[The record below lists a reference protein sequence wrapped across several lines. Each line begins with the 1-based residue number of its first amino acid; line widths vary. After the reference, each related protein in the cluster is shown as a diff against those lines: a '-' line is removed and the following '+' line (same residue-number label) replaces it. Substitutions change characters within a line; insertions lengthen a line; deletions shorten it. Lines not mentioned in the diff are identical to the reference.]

1 MNPKS
6 RKHTALG
13 LCVAAFI
20 TGALLTG
27 VSFYESRRQE
37 DLAFHQDLSVASEN
51 RVSAVRRELEANLV
65 ALHALRAY
73 LEISPM
79 NEASFSGFAARL
91 IATHSSV
98 RSLEWMPRVERQDR
112 DRFERGLGG
121 RFIFEG
127 DPAKHRRAP
136 DRPFY
141 LPVQFV
147 YPMFQ
152 KSVIVGFDVNAS
164 AGCRRA
170 LALAQKTGE
179 PALTE
184 KYPVVEQTAD
194 GYGVIALMPVYRRVG
209 GDGEPVL
216 AGFAASVTQVP
227 DVVESGLRRISPR
240 GLDLYVF
247 DRSAPP
253 AKQLLYYHPSP
264 SGSKRGAVASEPL
277 LANTIHDQI
286 LVSVGGRDWSF
297 VFVPTPEYLGG
308 AHSWRSWIL
317 LGIGSLLT
325 IAVVLY
331 LLLHVSHTTRTLGL
345 LSSLENVNRQ
355 LAAARDEALEAS
367 RSKSQFLATMSHEIR
382 TPMNG
387 ILATTELVLDTGL
400 TYEQR
405 ELISACN
412 VSGQQL
418 LAILNDI
425 LDLSRCES
433 GKLILEQVPFDLHSE
448 VAGLMKLYNVIAQQ
462 KGLALNL
469 HWSDDAQQWV
479 RGDPTRLRQV
489 LANLL
494 SNALKFTDLGSV
506 SLTVSND
513 GDHPA
518 QAGSHPKARMRFII
532 EDTGVGMPPEILPHL
547 FSPFVQGEGS
557 TTRRYGG
564 SGLGL
569 AICKQLIAL
578 MGGAIDVESVLGK
591 GSRFVVQVELERADP
606 LRQIPDPAVHPAS
619 LPKRLHV
626 LVAED
631 NPVNQL
637 VAQRL
642 LERHG
647 CSVDVVATGTAAVL
661 RHQVEKY
668 DLILMDCQMPELDGY
683 EAARLIRTVNHLD
696 RVPIIALTAQAFP
709 GDRERCL
716 AAGMDDYV
724 SKPINAAQFIA
735 TVRRWIP
742 CDVETADA

>member
-1 MNPKS
+1 MIQIG
-6 RKHTALG
+6 RKHSALG

-20 TGALLTG
+20 TGGLLTG

-37 DLAFHQDLSVASEN
+37 NLAFHQDLSVASEN

-73 LEISPM
+73 LEISPI
-79 NEASFSGFAARL
+79 NESNFAGFAERL
-91 IATHSSV
+91 ITSHSSV
-98 RSLEWMPRVERQDR
+98 RSLEWIPRVESQDR
-112 DRFERGLGG
+112 ARFEAGPGG
-121 RFIFEG
+121 HFIFEG
-127 DPAKHRRAP
+127 DPAKLRPAP
-136 DRPFY
+136 ARPFY
-141 LPVQFV
+141 LPVQFI
-147 YPMFQ
+147 YPAFL
-152 KSVIVGFDVNAS
+152 KLAVIGFDVNGS

-170 LALAQKTGE
+170 LALTQKTGE

-194 GYGVIALMPVYRRVG
+194 GYGVIAFMPVYRRAG
-209 GDGEPVL
+209 GDEEPVL

-227 DVVESGLRRISPR
+227 DIVESGLRRINPR

-253 AKQLLYYHPSP
+253 AKQSLYYHPSP
-264 SGSKRGAVASEPL
+264 SGTKRGAVASEAL
-277 LANTIHDQI
+277 LANTIHEQI
-286 LVSVGGRDWSF
+286 SVSVGGRDWSF
-297 VFVPTPEYLGG
+297 VFVPTPEYIS
-308 AHSWRSWIL
+308 AQHSWRPWIL

-331 LLLHVSHTTRTLGL
+331 LLLHVSHTKRTLGL
-345 LSSLENVNRQ
+345 LNSLENVNRQ

-367 RSKSQFLATMSHEIR
+367 RSKSQFLANMSHEIR

-387 ILATTELVLDTGL
+387 ILASTELVLDTGL
-400 TYEQR
+400 TSEQR
-405 ELISACN
+405 ELISACH

-433 GKLILEQVPFDLHSE
+433 GKLTLEQVPFDLHSE
-448 VAGLMKLYNVIAQQ
+448 VISVMKLYSVIAQQ
-462 KGLALNL
+462 KGVALNL
-469 HWSDDAQQWV
+469 HWSDEAPEWV

-489 LANLL
+489 LSNLM
-494 SNALKFTDLGSV
+494 SNALKFTNDGSV
-506 SLTVSND
+506 RLTVSSD
-513 GDHPA
+513 TGT
-518 QAGSHPKARMRFII
+518 SPKARLRFLI
-532 EDTGVGMPPEILPHL
+532 EDTGVGIPPGTLPNL
-547 FSPFVQGEGS
+547 FSPFVQGDGS

-564 SGLGL
+564 TGLGL
-569 AICKQLIAL
+569 AICKQLVAL
-578 MGGAIDVESVLGK
+578 MGGSIDVHSEPGK
-591 GSRFVVQVELERADP
+591 GSRFVVHVEFELADP
-606 LRQIPDPAVHPAS
+606 VKPIVEHVADRAS
-619 LPKRLHV
+619 LPRRLHV

-683 EAARLIRTVNHLD
+683 EAARLIRTLNHQD

-709 GDRERCL
+709 GDRERCI

-742 CDVETADA
+742 CDVETAEA

>member
-1 MNPKS
+1 MIQIG
-6 RKHTALG
+6 RKHSALG
-13 LCVAAFI
+13 LFTAAFI

-37 DLAFHQDLSVASEN
+37 NLAFHQDLNVASEN

-65 ALHALRAY
+65 ALRALQAY

-79 NEASFSGFAARL
+79 DESSFAGFAQRL
-91 IATHSSV
+91 IGAHSSV
-98 RSLEWMPRVERQDR
+98 RSLEWIPRVERQDR
-112 DRFERGLGG
+112 QRFEAGPGG
-121 RFIFEG
+121 HFIFEG
-127 DPAKHRRAP
+127 DPAKLRHAP

-141 LPVQFV
+141 LPVQFI
-147 YPMFQ
+147 YPAFL
-152 KSVIVGFDVNAS
+152 KLAVIGFDVNGS
-164 AGCRRA
+164 AGCRQA
-170 LALAQKTGE
+170 LALTQKTGE

-194 GYGVIALMPVYRRVG
+194 GYGVIAFMPVSRRMG
-209 GDGEPVL
+209 GVGEPVL

-227 DVVESGLRRISPR
+227 DIVESGLRRINPR
-240 GLDLYVF
+240 GLDLYLF

-264 SGSKRGAVASEPL
+264 SGTRRGAVASEPL
-277 LANTIHDQI
+277 LANTIHEQI
-286 LVSVGGRDWSF
+286 SVSVGGRDWSF
-297 VFVPTPEYLGG
+297 VFVPTPEFISAAY
-308 AHSWRSWIL
+308 SWRPWIL
-317 LGIGSLLT
+317 LGVGSLFTL
-325 IAVVLY
+325 AVVLY
-331 LLLHVSHTTRTLGL
+331 LLLHVSHTKRTLGL
-345 LSSLENVNRQ
+345 LDSLETVNRQ
-355 LAAARDEALEAS
+355 LSAARDQALEAS
-367 RSKSQFLATMSHEIR
+367 RSKSQFLANMSHEIR

-387 ILATTELVLDTGL
+387 VLATTELVLDTGL
-400 TYEQR
+400 TSEQR
-405 ELISACN
+405 ELISACH

-433 GKLILEQVPFDLHSE
+433 GKLVLEQVPFDLHSE
-448 VAGLMKLYNVIAQQ
+448 VTGAMKLYNVIAQQ
-462 KGLALNL
+462 KGVALNL
-469 HWSDDAQQWV
+469 WWSEAAPEWV

-489 LANLL
+489 LGNLM
-494 SNALKFTDLGSV
+494 SNALKFTDDGSV
-506 SLTVSND
+506 SLSVSRDSDNS
-513 GDHPA
+513 A
-518 QAGSHPKARMRFII
+518 RARMRFIV
-532 EDTGVGMPPEILPHL
+532 EDTGIGIPAETLPNL
-547 FSPFVQGEGS
+547 FSPFVQGDGS

-564 SGLGL
+564 TGLGL
-569 AICKQLIAL
+569 AICKQLVVL
-578 MGGAIDVESVLGK
+578 MGGSIEVHSEPGK
-591 GSRFVVQVELERADP
+591 GSRFVVQVEFERADP
-606 LRQIPDPAVHPAS
+606 VQKVADRVTGRAS
-619 LPKRLHV
+619 LPRRLHV

-637 VAQRL
+637 VAQRI

-661 RHQVEKY
+661 QHQVEKY

-683 EAARLIRTVNHLD
+683 EAARRIRTANRQV

-709 GDRERCL
+709 DDRERCL

-742 CDVETADA
+742 CDVETT

>member
-1 MNPKS
+1 M
-6 RKHTALG
+6 
-13 LCVAAFI
+13 AAFI

-37 DLAFHQDLSVASEN
+37 NLAFHQDLSVAAEN
-51 RVSAVRRELEANLV
+51 RVSAIRRELEANLV
-65 ALHALRAY
+65 ALRALQAY

-79 NEASFSGFAARL
+79 DEASFAGFAQRL
-91 IATHSSV
+91 IGAHSSV
-98 RSLEWMPRVERQDR
+98 RSLEWVPRVERQDR
-112 DRFERGLGG
+112 QRFEAGLGG
-121 RFIFEG
+121 HFIFEG
-127 DPAKHRRAP
+127 DPAKPRRAP
-136 DRPFY
+136 ERPFY
-141 LPVQFV
+141 LPTQFV
-147 YPMFQ
+147 YPLFFRTGV
-152 KSVIVGFDVNAS
+152 VIGFDVNAS
-164 AGCRRA
+164 PGCRRA
-170 LALAQKTGE
+170 LALTQKTGE

-194 GYGVIALMPVYRRVG
+194 GYGVIAFLPVYRRVADNSG
-209 GDGEPVL
+209 PVL

-227 DVVESGLRRISPR
+227 DVVESGLRSINPR
-240 GLDLYVF
+240 SLDLYVF
-247 DRSAPP
+247 DRSAPA

-264 SGSKRGAVASEPL
+264 SGTRRGAVASEPL
-277 LANTIHDQI
+277 LANTLHEQI
-286 LVSVGGRDWSF
+286 SVSVGGRDWSF
-297 VFVPTPEYLGG
+297 VFVSTPEYIS
-308 AHSWRSWIL
+308 ASSSWRPWIL
-317 LGIGSLLT
+317 LGIGSFLT

-331 LLLHVSHTTRTLGL
+331 LLLHVSHTKRTLGL
-345 LSSLENVNRQ
+345 LNTLENVNRQ
-355 LAAARDEALEAS
+355 LSAARDEALEAS
-367 RSKSQFLATMSHEIR
+367 RSKSQFLANMSHEIR

-387 ILATTELVLDTGL
+387 VLATTELVLDTGL
-400 TYEQR
+400 TTEQR
-405 ELISACN
+405 ELISACH

-433 GKLILEQVPFDLHSE
+433 GKLTLEQVPFDLHSE
-448 VAGLMKLYNVIAQQ
+448 VISVMRLYNVIAQQ
-462 KGLALNL
+462 KGVALNL
-469 HWSDDAQQWV
+469 HWSNGAPEWV

-489 LANLL
+489 LSNLL
-494 SNALKFTDLGSV
+494 SNALKFTDDGSV
-506 SLTVSND
+506 NLRVSSDSIN
-513 GDHPA
+513 PA
-518 QAGSHPKARMRFII
+518 PAGSNSKARMRFLI
-532 EDTGVGMPPEILPHL
+532 EDTGVGIPPRTLPQL
-547 FSPFVQGEGS
+547 FSPFVQGDGS

-564 SGLGL
+564 TGLGL
-569 AICKQLIAL
+569 AICKQLVAL
-578 MGGAIDVESVLGK
+578 MGGSIDVHSEPGK
-591 GSRFVVQVELERADP
+591 GSCFVVHVEFERADP
-606 LRQIPDPAVHPAS
+606 VKPIVEHVPDRAS
-619 LPKRLHV
+619 LPRRLHV

-683 EAARLIRTVNHLD
+683 EAARLIRTVNHQD

-709 GDRERCL
+709 GDRERCI

-742 CDVETADA
+742 CDVETAEA

>member
-1 MNPKS
+1 MIQIGREHS
-6 RKHTALG
+6 ALG
-13 LCVAAFI
+13 LCTAAFV

-51 RVSAVRRELEANLV
+51 RVSAVRRELESNLV
-65 ALHALRAY
+65 ALRALRAY
-73 LEISPM
+73 LEISPSPM
-79 NEASFSGFAARL
+79 DESSFAGFAQRL
-91 IATHSSV
+91 IPTHSSV
-98 RSLEWMPRVERQDR
+98 RSLEWIPRVDGPDR
-112 DRFERGLGG
+112 ARFEAGPRGH
-121 RFIFEG
+121 FIFEG
-127 DPAKHRRAP
+127 DPAKLQRAP
-136 DRPFY
+136 DRSFY
-141 LPVQFV
+141 LPVQFI
-147 YPMFQ
+147 YPAFLRLA
-152 KSVIVGFDVNAS
+152 VIGFDVNGS

-170 LALAQKTGE
+170 LALTQKTGE

-194 GYGVIALMPVYRRVG
+194 GFGVIAFLPVSRSVAA
-209 GDGEPVL
+209 DGEPVL

-227 DVVESGLRRISPR
+227 DVVESGLRTINPR

-264 SGSKRGAVASEPL
+264 SGTRRGAVASEPL
-277 LANTIHDQI
+277 LANTIHEQI
-286 LVSVGGRDWSF
+286 SVSVGGRDWSF
-297 VFVPTPEYLGG
+297 VFVPTPEFISAAY
-308 AHSWRSWIL
+308 SWRPWIL
-317 LGIGSLLT
+317 LGVGSLFT
-325 IAVVLY
+325 FAVVLY
-331 LLLHVSHTTRTLGL
+331 LLLHVSHSKRTLGL
-345 LSSLENVNRQ
+345 LNSLETVNRQ
-355 LAAARDEALEAS
+355 LAGARDEALEAS
-367 RSKSQFLATMSHEIR
+367 RSKSQFLANMSHEIR

-387 ILATTELVLDTGL
+387 VLATTELVLDTGL
-400 TYEQR
+400 TSEQR
-405 ELISACN
+405 ELISACH

-433 GKLILEQVPFDLHSE
+433 GKLTLEQVPFGLHSE
-448 VAGLMKLYNVIAQQ
+448 VISVMKLYNVIAQQ
-462 KGLALNL
+462 KGVALNL
-469 HWSDDAQQWV
+469 HWSDEAPEWV

-489 LANLL
+489 LSNLM
-494 SNALKFTDLGSV
+494 SNALKFTGDGSV
-506 SLTVSND
+506 SLTVSSD
-513 GDHPA
+513 SL
-518 QAGSHPKARMRFII
+518 SHARARVRFIV
-532 EDTGVGMPPEILPHL
+532 EDTGIGISPETIPNL
-547 FSPFVQGEGS
+547 FSPFIQGDGS

-564 SGLGL
+564 TGLGL
-569 AICKQLIAL
+569 AICKQLVAL
-578 MGGAIDVESVLGK
+578 MGGSIEVHSEPGK
-591 GSRFVVQVELERADP
+591 GSRFVVHVEFERADP
-606 LRQIPDPAVHPAS
+606 VPLIVDRGAGRAS
-619 LPKRLHV
+619 LPRRLHV

-683 EAARLIRTVNHLD
+683 EAARLIRTINHQD

-709 GDRERCL
+709 GDRERCI

-724 SKPINAAQFIA
+724 CKPINAAQFIA

-742 CDVETADA
+742 CDVETAEV

>member
-1 MNPKS
+1 MIQIG
-6 RKHTALG
+6 RKHSALG
-13 LCVAAFI
+13 LCTAAFV

-65 ALHALRAY
+65 ALRALRAY
-73 LEISPM
+73 LEISPSPM
-79 NEASFSGFAARL
+79 DESSFAGFAQRL
-91 IATHSSV
+91 IGAHSSV
-98 RSLEWMPRVERQDR
+98 RSLEWVPRVERQDR
-112 DRFERGLGG
+112 RRFEAGLGG
-121 RFIFEG
+121 HFIFEG
-127 DPAKHRRAP
+127 DPAKPRRAP
-136 DRPFY
+136 ERPFY
-141 LPVQFV
+141 LPTQFV
-147 YPMFQ
+147 YPMFFRTGV
-152 KSVIVGFDVNAS
+152 VIGFDVNAS
-164 AGCRRA
+164 PGCRRA
-170 LALAQKTGE
+170 LALTQKTGE

-194 GYGVIALMPVYRRVG
+194 GYGVIAFMPVYRRVGG

-264 SGSKRGAVASEPL
+264 TGTKHGAVASEPL
-277 LANTIHDQI
+277 LANTIHEQI
-286 LVSVGGRDWSF
+286 SVSLGGRDWSF
-297 VFVPTPEYLGG
+297 VFVPTPEFIS
-308 AHSWRSWIL
+308 AQHSWRPWIL
-317 LGIGSLLT
+317 LAIGSLLT

-331 LLLHVSHTTRTLGL
+331 LLLHVSHTKRTLGL
-345 LSSLENVNRQ
+345 LNSLENLNRQ
-355 LAAARDEALEAS
+355 LATARDEALEAS
-367 RSKSQFLATMSHEIR
+367 RSKSQFLANMSHEIR

-387 ILATTELVLDTGL
+387 VLATTELVLDTGL
-400 TYEQR
+400 TSEQR
-405 ELISACN
+405 ELISACH

-433 GKLILEQVPFDLHSE
+433 GKLTLEQVPFGLHSE
-448 VAGLMKLYNVIAQQ
+448 VISVMKLYSVIAQQ
-462 KGLALNL
+462 KGVALNL
-469 HWSDDAQQWV
+469 HWSDEAPEWV

-489 LANLL
+489 LSNLM
-494 SNALKFTDLGSV
+494 SNALKFTDDGWV
-506 SLTVSND
+506 SLTVSSD
-513 GDHPA
+513 SL
-518 QAGSHPKARMRFII
+518 SHVRARVRFIV
-532 EDTGVGMPPEILPHL
+532 EDTGIGISTETIPNL
-547 FSPFVQGEGS
+547 FSPFVQGDGS

-564 SGLGL
+564 TGLGL
-569 AICKQLIAL
+569 AICKQLVAL
-578 MGGAIDVESVLGK
+578 MGGSIEVHSQPGK
-591 GSRFVVQVELERADP
+591 GSRFVVHVEFERADP
-606 LRQIPDPAVHPAS
+606 VPQIVDRGAGRAS
-619 LPKRLHV
+619 LPRRLHV

-683 EAARLIRTVNHLD
+683 EAARLIRTVNHQD

-709 GDRERCL
+709 GDRERCI

-724 SKPINAAQFIA
+724 CKPINAAQFIA

-742 CDVETADA
+742 CDVEAAEV

>member
-1 MNPKS
+1 MIQIGKKQS
-6 RKHTALG
+6 TLG
-13 LCVAAFI
+13 LCMAAFI

-27 VSFYESRRQE
+27 VSFYETRRQE
-37 DLAFHQDLSVASEN
+37 DLAFHQDLNVASEN
-51 RVSAVRRELEANLV
+51 RVSAIRREMEANLV

-73 LEISPM
+73 LEISAM
-79 NEASFSGFAARL
+79 NETSFAGFAGRL

-98 RSLEWMPRVERQDR
+98 RSLEWIPRVELQDR
-112 DRFERGLGG
+112 AGFEARPGSHY
-121 RFIFEG
+121 IFEG
-127 DPAKHRRAP
+127 DPAKLRRAP

-147 YPMFQ
+147 YPMLQ
-152 KSVIVGFDVNAS
+152 KGLIIGFDVNAS

-170 LALAQKTGE
+170 LALTQKTGE

-194 GYGVIALMPVYRRVG
+194 GYGVIAFLPVSRRISS
-209 GDGEPVL
+209 DGQPVL

-227 DVVESGLRRISPR
+227 DIVESGLRRISPR

-264 SGSKRGAVASEPL
+264 SGTKHGEVASERL
-277 LANTIHDQI
+277 LANTVHEQVA
-286 LVSVGGRDWSF
+286 VSVGGREWSF
-297 VFVPTPEYLGG
+297 VFVPTPEFIGE
-308 AHSWRSWIL
+308 AHSWRPWIL

-325 IAVVLY
+325 FTVVLY
-331 LLLHVSHTTRTLGL
+331 LLLLVAHNRKTLGL
-345 LSSLENVNRQ
+345 LKSLENLNRQ

-367 RSKSQFLATMSHEIR
+367 RSKSQFLANMSHEIR

-387 ILATTELVLDTGL
+387 VLATTELVLDTGL

-405 ELISACN
+405 ELISACH

-433 GKLILEQVPFDLHSE
+433 GKLTLEHVPFDLHSE
-448 VAGLMKLYNVIAQQ
+448 VTGVMKLYRVIAQQ
-462 KGLALNL
+462 KGVALNL
-469 HWSDDAQQWV
+469 HWSDDAPRWV

-489 LANLL
+489 LANLM
-494 SNALKFTDLGSV
+494 SNALKFTDDGSV
-506 SLTVSND
+506 RLTVWSD
-513 GDHPA
+513 GNGDER
-518 QAGSHPKARMRFII
+518 ARMRFIV
-532 EDTGVGMPPEILPHL
+532 EDTGPGIPPETLPTL
-547 FSPFVQGEGS
+547 FAPFVQGDGS

-564 SGLGL
+564 TGLGL
-569 AICKQLIAL
+569 AICKQLVAL
-578 MGGAIDVESVLGK
+578 MGGAIAVDSEPGK
-591 GSRFVVQVELERADP
+591 GSRFVVHVELERSEP
-606 LRQIPDPAVHPAS
+606 LRELVDLTANRAS
-619 LPKRLHV
+619 LPRRLHV

-642 LERHG
+642 LERYG
-647 CSVDVVATGTAAVL
+647 CTVDVVATGTAAVN
-661 RHQVEKY
+661 RYHMERY
-668 DLILMDCQMPELDGY
+668 DLVLMDCQMPELDGY
-683 EAARLIRTVNHLD
+683 EAARRIRNAAHPV

-742 CDVETADA
+742 CDVEAAEV

>member
-1 MNPKS
+1 M
-6 RKHTALG
+6 
-13 LCVAAFI
+13 AAFI

-27 VSFYESRRQE
+27 VSFYESHRQE
-37 DLAFHQDLSVASEN
+37 DLAFHQDLSVAAEN
-51 RVSAVRRELEANLV
+51 RVSAIRREMEANLV

-73 LEISPM
+73 LEISAM
-79 NEASFSGFAARL
+79 NETSFAGFAERL
-91 IATHSSV
+91 ITTHSSV
-98 RSLEWMPRVERQDR
+98 RSLEWIPRVEFQDR
-112 DRFERGLGG
+112 PRFEASGG
-121 RFIFEG
+121 HYIFEG
-127 DPAKHRRAP
+127 DPAKLRRAP

-147 YPMFQ
+147 YPAFQ
-152 KSVIVGFDVNAS
+152 KSVIVGFDVNGS

-170 LALAQKTGE
+170 LALTQKSGE

-184 KYPVVEQTAD
+184 KYRVVEQTAD
-194 GYGVIALMPVYRRVG
+194 GYGVIAFLPVSRRVS
-209 GDGEPVL
+209 GDGQPVL

-227 DVVESGLRRISPR
+227 DVVESGLRRIIPR

-264 SGSKRGAVASEPL
+264 TGTKRGEVASEPL
-277 LANTIHDQI
+277 LANTIHEQI
-286 LVSVGGRDWSF
+286 AVSVGGRDWSF
-297 VFVPTPEYLGG
+297 VFVPTPEFIGE
-308 AHSWRSWIL
+308 AHSWRPWIL

-325 IAVVLY
+325 FAVVSY
-331 LLLHVSHTTRTLGL
+331 LLLHVSYNKKTLGL
-345 LSSLENVNRQ
+345 LNSLENVNRQ
-355 LAAARDEALEAS
+355 LAAARDEALEVS
-367 RSKSQFLATMSHEIR
+367 RSKSQFLANMSHEIR

-387 ILATTELVLDTGL
+387 VLATTELVLDTGL

-405 ELISACN
+405 ELISACH

-433 GKLILEQVPFDLHSE
+433 GKLTLEQVPFDLQSE
-448 VAGLMKLYNVIAQQ
+448 VSGVLKLYGVIAQQ
-462 KGLALNL
+462 KGVALNL
-469 HWSDDAQQWV
+469 HWSDDAQRWV

-489 LANLL
+489 LTNLM
-494 SNALKFTDLGSV
+494 SNALKFTDDGSV
-506 SLTVSND
+506 SLTVSSGGN
-513 GDHPA
+513 PRER
-518 QAGSHPKARMRFII
+518 ARMRFIV
-532 EDTGVGMPPEILPHL
+532 EDTGVGIPPETLPNL
-547 FSPFVQGEGS
+547 FSPFVQGDGS

-564 SGLGL
+564 TGLGL
-569 AICKQLIAL
+569 AICKQLVAL
-578 MGGAIDVESVLGK
+578 MGGSIDVHSQPGK
-591 GSRFVVQVELERADP
+591 GSRFVVHVELERADP
-606 LRQIPDPAVHPAS
+606 LRQLIALAPDRAS
-619 LPKRLHV
+619 LPRCLHV

-647 CSVDVVATGTAAVL
+647 CTVDVVATGTAAVN
-661 RHQVEKY
+661 RYHMERY

-683 EAARLIRTVNHLD
+683 EAARRIRSAAHPV
-696 RVPIIALTAQAFP
+696 RIPIIALTAQAFP

-742 CDVETADA
+742 CNVEAAEV

>member
-1 MNPKS
+1 MLSTS
-6 RKHTALG
+6 RKHSVLG
-13 LCVAAFI
+13 LCATAFI

-37 DLAFHQDLSVASEN
+37 DLAFHQDLTIASEN

-73 LEISPM
+73 LEISPLD
-79 NEASFSGFAARL
+79 EASFAGFAARL
-91 IATHSSV
+91 LATHSSV
-98 RSLEWMPRVERQDR
+98 GSLEWIPRIESPDR
-112 DRFERGLGG
+112 KRFEAALGG
-121 RFIFEG
+121 HYIFEG
-127 DPAKHRRAP
+127 NPAKLRRA
-136 DRPFY
+136 REAPFY

-147 YPMFQ
+147 YPIFQ
-152 KSVIVGFDVNAS
+152 KSVIVGFNVNAS
-164 AGCRRA
+164 PGCRRA
-170 LALAQKTGE
+170 LDLTQKSGE

-194 GYGVIALMPVYRRVG
+194 GYGVIAFLPVSRRVAH
-209 GDGEPVL
+209 DGEPVL

-227 DVVESGLRRISPR
+227 DVVESGLRRINPR
-240 GLDLYVF
+240 GLDLYIF

-264 SGSKRGAVASEPL
+264 TGTKRGAVAAEPL
-277 LANTIHDQI
+277 LAKTIHEQI
-286 LVSVGGRDWSF
+286 SVSIGGRDWSF
-297 VFVPTPEYLGG
+297 VFVPTPEYLSS
-308 AHSWRSWIL
+308 AYSWRPWIL
-317 LGIGSLLT
+317 LGIGSLFTL
-325 IAVVLY
+325 AVVLY
-331 LLLHVSHTTRTLGL
+331 LLLHVSHTKKTLGL
-345 LSSLENVNRQ
+345 LNTLESVNRQ

-367 RSKSQFLATMSHEIR
+367 RSKSQFLANMSHEIR

-387 ILATTELVLDTGL
+387 VLATTELVLDTGL

-405 ELISACN
+405 ELISACH

-433 GKLILEQVPFDLHSE
+433 GKLALEQVPFDLHSE
-448 VAGLMKLYNVIAQQ
+448 VTSLMKLYSVIAQQ
-462 KGLALNL
+462 KGVELNL
-469 HWSDDAQQWV
+469 HWSDEAQRWV
-479 RGDPTRLRQV
+479 RADPTRLRQI

-494 SNALKFTDLGSV
+494 SNALKFTDMGSV
-506 SLTVSND
+506 NLSVSNESA
-513 GDHPA
+513 DHA
-518 QAGSHPKARMRFII
+518 RAGSYAKARMRFVI
-532 EDTGVGMPPEILPHL
+532 EDSGVGIPPEILPQL
-547 FSPFVQGEGS
+547 FSPFVQGDGS

-564 SGLGL
+564 TGLGL
-569 AICKQLIAL
+569 AICKQLVTL
-578 MGGAIDVESVLGK
+578 MRGTIEVQSVPGK
-591 GSRFVVQVELERADP
+591 GSSFIVQVDLEPADP
-606 LRQIPDPAVHPAS
+606 LQQIADSEVTTS

-647 CSVDVVATGTAAVL
+647 CTVDVVATGTAAVH
-661 RHQVEKY
+661 RHHTEKY

-683 EAARLIRTVNHLD
+683 EAARRIRTASHSV

-716 AAGMDDYV
+716 EAGMDDYV

-742 CDVETADA
+742 CDVEAAEV